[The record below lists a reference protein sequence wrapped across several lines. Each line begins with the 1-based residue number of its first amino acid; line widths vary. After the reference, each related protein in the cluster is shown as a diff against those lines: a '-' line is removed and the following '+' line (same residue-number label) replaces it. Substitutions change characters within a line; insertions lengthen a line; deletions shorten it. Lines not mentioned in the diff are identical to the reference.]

1 MRCLR
6 NGSTKKEP
14 ELARHLPP
22 QVFPEATSVIQ
33 NTLHHKCR
41 YHQQSPLKR
50 KTKPE
55 KKANSPRSVKT
66 EVGLSL
72 EIRILRKRIPGVALT
87 RKQSKDVVLNHD
99 ATRDKHSD
107 LLKYS
112 ELMIIAADIY
122 WACTVCPALCWV
134 VCLIYSWGFTD
145 PTLSGTTLME
155 KSEISSCFFHL
166 RRMFIGEWTRESAWH
181 CPEWNHCI

>member
-122 WACTVCPALCWV
+122 
-134 VCLIYSWGFTD
+134 
-145 PTLSGTTLME
+145 
-155 KSEISSCFFHL
+155 
-166 RRMFIGEWTRESAWH
+166 
-181 CPEWNHCI
+181 

>member
-1 MRCLR
+1 M
-6 NGSTKKEP
+6 
-14 ELARHLPP
+14 
-22 QVFPEATSVIQ
+22 
-33 NTLHHKCR
+33 
-41 YHQQSPLKR
+41 
-50 KTKPE
+50 
-55 KKANSPRSVKT
+55 KT

-122 WACTVCPALCWV
+122 
-134 VCLIYSWGFTD
+134 
-145 PTLSGTTLME
+145 
-155 KSEISSCFFHL
+155 
-166 RRMFIGEWTRESAWH
+166 
-181 CPEWNHCI
+181 